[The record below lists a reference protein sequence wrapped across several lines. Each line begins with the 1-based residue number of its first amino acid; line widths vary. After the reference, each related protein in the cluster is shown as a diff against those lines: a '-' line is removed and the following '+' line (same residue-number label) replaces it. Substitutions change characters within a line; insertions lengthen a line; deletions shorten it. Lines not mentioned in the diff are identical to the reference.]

1 MSSLLDRYERFAFD
15 LDGTVWRS
23 GRPLP
28 GAIETFERLRA
39 ASRRVAFV
47 TNSPE
52 RSCAQ
57 VATQLRSIGIAAHP
71 DEVVTSGRAAA
82 HFLTSRPVPART
94 VYVIGGQGLIDDLQ
108 GTDLEVVDGAA
119 GERASVVVVGR
130 DGNCTY
136 SMLRTAFRAVSAGAL
151 FVGTNRDPTHPIVD
165 GLEPGGGALV
175 ATVEYASG
183 VTATIV
189 GKPEQATIELVDLAL
204 GPPGRTLVV
213 GDKPETDLETAHRA
227 GWSGC
232 LVLTG
237 VTAPSDRIDPVPH
250 HVLNSLDEL
259 VREES
264 AADGLR

>member
-23 GRPLP
+23 GLPLP
-28 GAIETFERLRA
+28 GAIETFHQLRA
-39 ASRRVAFV
+39 ASKRVAFV

-57 VATQLRSIGIAAHP
+57 VADQLRSIGIAADA

-82 HFLTSRPVPART
+82 HFLTSQRAPART
-94 VYVIGGQGLIDDLQ
+94 AYVIGGEGLIEDLK
-108 GTDLEVVDGAA
+108 GTDLEVVDGVA
-119 GERASVVVVGR
+119 GERADVVVVGR
-130 DGNCTY
+130 DGRCTY
-136 SMLRTAFRAVSAGAL
+136 SMLKTAFRAVSAGAL
-151 FVGTNRDPTHPIVD
+151 FVGTNRDPTHPIAD

-175 ATVEYASG
+175 ATIEYASG

-189 GKPEQATIELVDLAL
+189 GKPELATIELVDLAL

-213 GDKPETDLETAHRA
+213 GDKPETDLETARRA

-237 VTAPSDRIDPVPH
+237 VTAPSDRIDPAPH
-250 HVLNSLDEL
+250 HVLSDLHEL
-259 VREES
+259 VREGS
-264 AADGLR
+264 DADGHP